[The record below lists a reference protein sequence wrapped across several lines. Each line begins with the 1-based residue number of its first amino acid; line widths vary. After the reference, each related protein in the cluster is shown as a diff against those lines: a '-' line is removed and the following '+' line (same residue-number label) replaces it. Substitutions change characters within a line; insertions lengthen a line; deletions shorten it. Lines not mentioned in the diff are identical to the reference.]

1 MRSRPGTSPIASNRT
16 KPTPN
21 SDKREKRPQF
31 CENGL
36 VDIEA
41 HVLKHCIEDLTVR
54 TIRRFLA
61 LPLLLAVA
69 GCTTFNDYWA
79 NEHRTPEPEPV
90 PVAERP
96 VEEPLQANHFEL
108 ASPEQTVV
116 GEPQVVLARE
126 EDTFSD
132 LARAYGL
139 GYDELVAANPEIN
152 PWLPG
157 ADTPILL
164 PTQFVLPPNI
174 REGVVLNIA
183 SKRLF
188 YFPETP
194 EGQAAV
200 VKTYP
205 IGIGRVGWETPLGK
219 TTVISKAVDPVW
231 YVPQSVRKEH
241 AEMGDPLPS
250 VVPAGPDNPL
260 GSRVLKL
267 DIPGYLIH
275 GTNQPYGVGM
285 RVSHGCVRLYPENI
299 EYLYELVDIGE
310 EVQIINE
317 PFLLG
322 AVDGELIFEAHAPLE
337 DDPVDPQ
344 DRLNALFVAFGET
357 AGNELTLATEKNI
370 RAISGVGNGVPARV
384 AKGAQDNAMLY
395 ARRVQNIVTDDPDAP
410 TLTEVREMM
419 DAAQQEAEEA
429 LGEKP
434 PSDAVVSDAGGDQS

>member
-1 MRSRPGTSPIASNRT
+1 MNTLIQVIRHAAAVSA
-16 KPTPN
+16 
-21 SDKREKRPQF
+21 
-31 CENGL
+31 L
-36 VDIEA
+36 V
-41 HVLKHCIEDLTVR
+41 
-54 TIRRFLA
+54 
-61 LPLLLAVA
+61 LLG

-79 NEHRTPEPEPV
+79 LNTEEPEPEPI

-96 VEEPLQANHFEL
+96 VEDPLLANHFEL
-108 ASPEQTVV
+108 LSAEQSVV

-139 GYDELVAANPEIN
+139 GYDELVAANPDIN

-157 ADTPILL
+157 ANTPILL
-164 PTQFVLPPNI
+164 PTQFVLPPDI

-188 YFPETP
+188 YFPEVP
-194 EGQAAV
+194 EGQPQI

-205 IGIGRVGWETPLGK
+205 IGIGRVGWETPLGS
-219 TTVISKAVDPVW
+219 TTVVAKAVDPVW
-231 YVPQSVRKEH
+231 YVPLSVRKEH

-299 EYLYELVDIGE
+299 EYLYELIAIGE
-310 EVQIINE
+310 KVQIINE
-317 PFLLG
+317 PYLLG
-322 AVDGELIFEAHAPLE
+322 ELDGELVFEAHEPLE
-337 DDPVDPQ
+337 DDQIDPE
-344 DRLNALFVAFGET
+344 DRLNDVFVALGE
-357 AGNELTLATEKNI
+357 APGNELTAAIENNI
-370 RAISGVGNGVPARV
+370 RAISDAARGVPARV
-384 AKGAQDNAMLY
+384 ANGADDDAMLF
-395 ARRVQNIVTDDPDAP
+395 ARRVENVVTEDPNAP

-419 DAAQQEAEEA
+419 DEVAEEA
-429 LGEKP
+429 EQT
-434 PSDAVVSDAGGDQS
+434 AADQS